1 MFDNFLHWLEST
13 SPAIA
18 ISESSW
24 LFPGIE
30 SIHVLAIALVVGSI
44 TMVDLRLLDINL
56 RDRPV
61 GELMAEVL
69 PWTWASFAV
78 AVCSGALLFS
88 SNASHYWGTLPFRAK
103 MLLLAAGRNQ
113 YGGIPRHDLPNGRH
127 LGQPICPAA
136 GRKNLGRNFPGAMDW
151 RGVLRTMDRIRLND
165 AAGADCRWT
174 PPIDASWRGPNR
186 RQAAAASWSPMWW
199 S

>member
-1 MFDNFLHWLEST
+1 MFDQSLHWLEGT

-30 SIHVLAIALVVGSI
+30 SVHVLAIALVVGSI

-56 RDRPV
+56 RERPV
-61 GELMAEVL
+61 GELIAEVL

-88 SNASHYWGTLPFRAK
+88 SNATHYWGTVPFRAK
-103 MLLLAAGRNQ
+103 MLLLLLAGINMAVLHATTYRTVGSWGGRPAPPRAARIA
-113 YGGIPRHDLPNGRH
+113 GGISLGLWIGVVTFGRWI
-127 LGQPICPAA
+127 G
-136 GRKNLGRNFPGAMDW
+136 F
-151 RGVLRTMDRIRLND
+151 V
-165 AAGADCRWT
+165 
-174 PPIDASWRGPNR
+174 
-186 RQAAAASWSPMWW
+186 
-199 S
+199 